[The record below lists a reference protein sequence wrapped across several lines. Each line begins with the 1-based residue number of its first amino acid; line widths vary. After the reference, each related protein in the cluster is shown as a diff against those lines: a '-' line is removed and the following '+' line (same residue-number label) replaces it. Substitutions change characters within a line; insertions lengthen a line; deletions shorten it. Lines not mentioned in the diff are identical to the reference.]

1 MWQKVVPLVDL
12 ALSSKHTIYIL
23 CFLFQ
28 KQFTGEK
35 IFVTSLSPVFHT
47 GFIWID
53 PLNWANG
60 WSWCLKFILIVPP
73 YALSLSSDDS
83 NKKRAHSERPPF
95 ALVNIFCHR
104 WQHFFATKKGWGL
117 DPWGYL
123 QNPFHI
129 LRVRHSYAYFET
141 TIFQI
146 CSAVFPKKCHLSILA
161 FHKYYIID

>member
-1 MWQKVVPLVDL
+1 MHSVSVVM
-12 ALSSKHTIYIL
+12 T
-23 CFLFQ
+23 
-28 KQFTGEK
+28 
-35 IFVTSLSPVFHT
+35 VT
-47 GFIWID
+47 
-53 PLNWANG
+53 
-60 WSWCLKFILIVPP
+60 
-73 YALSLSSDDS
+73 
-83 NKKRAHSERPPF
+83 KKRAHSERPPF

-161 FHKYYIID
+161 FHKYYIIDRFNFLNQAVKVNDELSQLSEI